1 MKHHVPIDAPGR
13 ARPVASTTTMYTL
26 ASVRLLSF
34 WLTATC
40 SSAVK
45 AYTYAYRTCVK
56 RSRVYT
62 VIHSC
67 GRGNGARAT
76 RRLPNVYG
84 HVMFHPRPSP
94 FSMFP
99 SPAQLNAR
107 NKSRNGEGLGP
118 RLSILRNSVGV
129 KVWYICC
136 SKDKKKSGVYAA
148 VKTKKD
154 VGMGLRMFNACHHPC
169 HTYTLFQW
177 SLAWPFLHLHAR
189 LDALVLDLINGEY
202 LMVHHEDIV
211 QSHSCIAISSN
222 TTQHNKS
229 HSDDSG

>member
-1 MKHHVPIDAPGR
+1 MCSLGPRPSPLRDLLRAFNCAGGKHRKRGRPGMKHHVPIDAPGR
-13 ARPVASTTTMYTL
+13 ACPVASTANTYTL

-62 VIHSC
+62 FIHSC

-107 NKSRNGEGLGP
+107 NKKSRNGEGLGP
-118 RLSILRNSVGV
+118 RL
-129 KVWYICC
+129 
-136 SKDKKKSGVYAA
+136 
-148 VKTKKD
+148 
-154 VGMGLRMFNACHHPC
+154 
-169 HTYTLFQW
+169 
-177 SLAWPFLHLHAR
+177 
-189 LDALVLDLINGEY
+189 
-202 LMVHHEDIV
+202 
-211 QSHSCIAISSN
+211 
-222 TTQHNKS
+222 
-229 HSDDSG
+229 

>member
-1 MKHHVPIDAPGR
+1 
-13 ARPVASTTTMYTL
+13 MYTL

-45 AYTYAYRTCVK
+45 AYTYAYHTCVK

-62 VIHSC
+62 FIHSC

-107 NKSRNGEGLGP
+107 TKSRNGEGLGP
-118 RLSILRNSVGV
+118 RL
-129 KVWYICC
+129 
-136 SKDKKKSGVYAA
+136 VY
-148 VKTKKD
+148 
-154 VGMGLRMFNACHHPC
+154 HHVIIF
-169 HTYTLFQW
+169 YTF
-177 SLAWPFLHLHAR
+177 
-189 LDALVLDLINGEY
+189 LVLFL
-202 LMVHHEDIV
+202 LR
-211 QSHSCIAISSN
+211 ISPCACVG
-222 TTQHNKS
+222 KS
-229 HSDDSG
+229 LGTRLRTLTPSPL

>member
-13 ARPVASTTTMYTL
+13 ARPVASTANMYTL

-45 AYTYAYRTCVK
+45 AYTYAYHTCVK

-62 VIHSC
+62 FIRSC
-67 GRGNGARAT
+67 DRGNGARAT

-99 SPAQLNAR
+99 SPSQLNAR
-107 NKSRNGEGLGP
+107 NKSRNGDGLGP
-118 RLSILRNSVGV
+118 RLQKFHFSLVCHGYRSHGNSPSSSIL
-129 KVWYICC
+129 
-136 SKDKKKSGVYAA
+136 
-148 VKTKKD
+148 
-154 VGMGLRMFNACHHPC
+154 
-169 HTYTLFQW
+169 
-177 SLAWPFLHLHAR
+177 LADNGP
-189 LDALVLDLINGEY
+189 LIE
-202 LMVHHEDIV
+202 
-211 QSHSCIAISSN
+211 
-222 TTQHNKS
+222 
-229 HSDDSG
+229 

>member
-1 MKHHVPIDAPGR
+1 MLLCIITVVGYIYIYVQTLSHLCCNGIIHVVLASVPGLPR
-13 ARPVASTTTMYTL
+13 YAIYRPVASTANMYTL

-62 VIHSC
+62 FIHSC

-76 RRLPNVYG
+76 RRLRTNVYG

-107 NKSRNGEGLGP
+107 VSE
-118 RLSILRNSVGV
+118 
-129 KVWYICC
+129 
-136 SKDKKKSGVYAA
+136 
-148 VKTKKD
+148 
-154 VGMGLRMFNACHHPC
+154 
-169 HTYTLFQW
+169 
-177 SLAWPFLHLHAR
+177 AWDRGYVVP
-189 LDALVLDLINGEY
+189 LVHVADEAML
-202 LMVHHEDIV
+202 
-211 QSHSCIAISSN
+211 
-222 TTQHNKS
+222 
-229 HSDDSG
+229 

>member
-13 ARPVASTTTMYTL
+13 ARPVASTANMYTL

-45 AYTYAYRTCVK
+45 AYTYAYHTCVK

-62 VIHSC
+62 FIHSC

-118 RLSILRNSVGV
+118 RLHKIRYFHTSMLQ
-129 KVWYICC
+129 YLFIC
-136 SKDKKKSGVYAA
+136 
-148 VKTKKD
+148 T
-154 VGMGLRMFNACHHPC
+154 
-169 HTYTLFQW
+169 
-177 SLAWPFLHLHAR
+177 
-189 LDALVLDLINGEY
+189 
-202 LMVHHEDIV
+202 
-211 QSHSCIAISSN
+211 
-222 TTQHNKS
+222 
-229 HSDDSG
+229 